1 MKYFNKYQLNAN
13 FTTEDGI
20 DLINPTFEI
29 VEIYI
34 FAETLTF
41 DVVLHWIDENNNIKR
56 SLENPKFVSPNFPT
70 VEFVEG
76 QLLQIPAFSASTI
89 INT

>member
-34 FAETLTF
+34 FAENLTF
-41 DVVLHWIDENNNIKR
+41 DVVLHWIDEKNNIKR
-56 SLENPKFVSPNFPT
+56 SFKACHRWVSKSSCNGDESVLESTYWSKF
-70 VEFVEG
+70 G
-76 QLLQIPAFSASTI
+76 
-89 INT
+89 